1 MKKVIVALVLMLGLS
16 LGAFAQDY
24 SVKKGYKGFIEGGY
38 TRFTGISGYSQEVP
52 EYDAGKID
60 WTTTHGYQINPY
72 LFVGAGVSLDCYT
85 RYTKF
90 SMPIFADVRV
100 TPLKGNITPYID
112 VKGGYTGIG
121 WFKGLYF
128 VPTIGCRFGLT
139 NRTGLY
145 VGLGYSLQQT
155 NTKMYEWDPL
165 DKIEDEYINFNAFT
179 FKVGFDF

>member
-1 MKKVIVALVLMLGLS
+1 
-16 LGAFAQDY
+16 
-24 SVKKGYKGFIEGGY
+24 
-38 TRFTGISGYSQEVP
+38 
-52 EYDAGKID
+52 
-60 WTTTHGYQINPY
+60 
-72 LFVGAGVSLDCYT
+72 
-85 RYTKF
+85 
-90 SMPIFADVRV
+90 MPIFADVRV